1 MNRIIKRVFM
11 AVGTASAVILAVL
24 AFRPKPI
31 EVEAARAVRGP
42 LQVTVDEDG
51 ETRAH
56 DRFTLAAPI
65 AGRLSRI
72 EFHEGD
78 EVGAETILATIS
90 PLPLDAREIAEI
102 RARIQSAEAR
112 KREAEEEVARWESD
126 HAQAGRDLNRAR
138 QLAKD
143 RIIAQQ
149 EVEQAESKY
158 TSTSKELEAARFRV
172 RAAAGDL
179 EREKAG
185 LVSLEAQQNQA
196 GKLVAIRSPVRCRIL
211 RILEKSERVVPFGT
225 PIVVLSN
232 PRKIEIVVDVLS
244 TDAVKVKP
252 GAAVIIENWGGPA
265 PLRARVRT
273 VEPYGFT
280 KVSALGIEEQRANVI
295 ADFVDPPDGL
305 GDGYRV
311 DARIIIWE
319 SPNVLKIPASALFR
333 VGQVWNVFVIE
344 DGRTRLRPVEV
355 GRRNASEAEITKGL
369 EEAAEV
375 VLHPANDLKDGARVV
390 LKSNGLEYIVV
401 KPLAPNYRLAVPGK
415 SGHVGF

>member
-1 MNRIIKRVFM
+1 MKRMIKRTFM
-11 AVGTASAVILAVL
+11 TLIAVAAAVLIAL

-31 EVEAARAVRGP
+31 EVEAARAIRGG

-78 EVGAETILATIS
+78 EVSPEAVLATIS

-112 KREAEEEVARWESD
+112 KREAEEQVARWESD
-126 HAQAGRDLNRAR
+126 HAQAARDMNRAR
-138 QLAKD
+138 LLAKE

-158 TSTSKELEAARFRV
+158 TSTAKELEAAKFRV
-172 RAAAGDL
+172 QAAAADV

-185 LVSLEAQQNQA
+185 LVSLEMQQNQT
-196 GKLVAIRSPVRCRIL
+196 GRLVELRVPARCRIL

-232 PRKIEIVVDVLS
+232 PRRIEIVVDVLS

-252 GAAVIIENWGGPA
+252 GAPVIVENWGGPM

-273 VEPYGFT
+273 IEPYGFT

-295 ADFVDPPDGL
+295 ADFIDSPDGL

-311 DARIIIWE
+311 DARIVIWE
-319 SPNVLKIPASALFR
+319 SSEVLKISASSLFR
-333 VGQVWNVFVIE
+333 AGQQWSVFVIE
-344 DGRTRLRPVEV
+344 SGRARTVPVEV
-355 GRRNASEAEITKGL
+355 GHRNVSEAEIRKGL
-369 EEAAEV
+369 EPGAEV
-375 VLHPANDLKDGARVV
+375 ILHPSNDLKDGVRV
-390 LKSNGLEYIVV
+390 LS
-401 KPLAPNYRLAVPGK
+401 R
-415 SGHVGF
+415 SD